1 MKKIATCLAV
11 LSLSLFAN
19 ACGSKSSSDDDAP
32 AAAAWTNTRMQAI
45 VNANCAVSGCH
56 VSGGQS
62 PNYAGIS
69 ETAMRADTTARNQVA
84 QGIMPQGSSLSSADK
99 ATFAAFYQ

>member
-1 MKKIATCLAV
+1 MKKIT
-11 LSLSLFAN
+11 LSLATLTLALFAN
-19 ACGSKSSSDDDAP
+19 ACGSKSSSDDESTTSTT
-32 AAAAWTNTRMQAI
+32 WTDTKMQAL
-45 VNANCAVSGCH
+45 VNSSCAVSGCH

-69 ETAMRADTTARNQVA
+69 ETAMKADTSAKSQVA
-84 QGIMPQGSSLSSADK
+84 QGLMPQGSTLSTTDK